1 MIGIP
6 IAVNVDMLK
15 KTKGKRFWAGI
26 PPWIFIG
33 AAVVLLPIFVFI
45 TIENINRQKENSTRL
60 LLEKGAALI
69 RSFEAGTRT
78 GLMGTQF
85 SGRQLQSLLAET
97 ALQRDI
103 VYLLVVNKYGV
114 ILAHN
119 DQKKI
124 GTIYGRELDLK
135 KLSHTKDL
143 KWRLR
148 EHSDGQRVF
157 EVLRQFSP
165 TGGHMAQTRALK
177 MFQQLSR
184 PHMSNWQSISPSGFV
199 IFIGLDIRSLED
211 AVEADTKHAV
221 IMASIMLLIGFAGII
236 LLFLTHNYRAA
247 KVSLSRIK
255 AFSDNIVENMP
266 IGLIAID
273 SNKKIASFNHFAE
286 TVFDFLHQR
295 IIGKDAKEILPF
307 ELVKLIEVPEIQEGV
322 VEKEVD
328 CSVGQGKTIPL
339 EVSATRLNDEDEN
352 FLGYVMLFKDL
363 SEIKAL
369 KKIVV
374 RSQRLASVGRLAAGV
389 AHEIRNP
396 LSSIKGFATYFKERY
411 QEVPED
417 QEIADIMIQEVDRLN
432 RVVGQLLEFARP
444 VALSGKKTDIR
455 ALIESS
461 VKLVENKAHEKDIKV
476 KVSLSEHISEVVIDP
491 DKINQVLLNLYL
503 NAIESMKKGGI
514 LSVVLLGQNGK
525 KSMEIKISD
534 TGAGIGKKDLPHIFD
549 PYFTTKPS
557 GTGIGLAIVHNIVE
571 AHNGDIKVQSR
582 VGEGTEFTVLIPNLD
597 EGNN

>member
-1 MIGIP
+1 MT
-6 IAVNVDMLK
+6 K
-15 KTKGKRFWAGI
+15 KSKGKRFWAGI

-33 AAVVLLPIFVFI
+33 AAIVLFPIFIFI
-45 TIENINRQKENSTRL
+45 TIENINRQRENSTRL

-97 ALQRDI
+97 ALQSDI

-119 DQKKI
+119 DLKKI

-135 KLSHTKDL
+135 KLSHSKDL

-148 EHSDGQRVF
+148 EHSDGGRVF

-165 TGGHMAQTRALK
+165 TGGHMAQNRALK

-184 PHMSNWQSISPSGFV
+184 PHMSNWQNISPSGFV
-199 IFIGLDIRSLED
+199 IFIGLDISSLED
-211 AVEADTKHAV
+211 AVEADTKQSV

-236 LLFLTHNYRAA
+236 FLFLTQNYRAA
-247 KVSLSRIK
+247 RASLSRIK
-255 AFSDNIVENMP
+255 AFSDNLVENMP

-286 TVFDFLHQR
+286 SVFDFLHPG
-295 IIGKDAKEILPF
+295 IIGKDAKEILPL
-307 ELVKLIEVPEIQEGV
+307 ELFLQIENPEIQGSV

-328 CSVGQGKTIPL
+328 CHIGRGRVIPL
-339 EVSATRLNDEDEN
+339 EVSATLLNDENEN
-352 FLGYVMLFKDL
+352 FLGYVILFKDL

-369 KKIVV
+369 KKIIV

-411 QEVPED
+411 QTVPED
-417 QEIADIMIQEVDRLN
+417 QEIADIMIHEVDRLN

-444 VALSGKKTDIR
+444 VVLSGKKTDIR
-455 ALIESS
+455 ALIEASL
-461 VKLVENKAHEKDIKV
+461 KLIENKAHEKDIKV
-476 KVSLSEHISEVVIDP
+476 EVSLSEQISKVIIDP
-491 DKINQVLLNLYL
+491 DKINQVLLNLNL
-503 NAIESMKKGGI
+503 NAIESMEKGGI
-514 LSVVLLGQNGK
+514 LSVALLGRNGK
-525 KSMEIKISD
+525 NSMEIKISD
-534 TGAGIGKKDLPHIFD
+534 TGAGISKKDLPNIFD

-571 AHNGDIKVQSR
+571 AHNGEIKVQSR
-582 VGEGTEFTVLIPNLD
+582 EGEGTVFTILIPDLKEEEN
-597 EGNN
+597 